1 MLATALSVRYHAG
14 TSSTSAV
21 DGVRSAAAA
30 LSINSDAARAVDDIA
45 RIDHSQID
53 DRATNFAR
61 FTMTIERRNILK
73 ELSAADLRSELIARL
88 RDEIARHE
96 REIEALNAQI
106 RQLQPTQQVIV
117 RRAIRTRG
125 LARNE
130 RPLRQVIAE
139 VLRTNGEPMSINE
152 IMDAVKHTGYQSNAT
167 NFRGVV
173 SMSLSNNQMFE
184 KTGRGVYTLR
194 PGAIIT
200 GDDDMDDNDGA
211 DEGDGV
217 ESRPMEAVAADRDHN
232 GML

>member
-1 MLATALSVRYHAG
+1 M
-14 TSSTSAV
+14 
-21 DGVRSAAAA
+21 
-30 LSINSDAARAVDDIA
+30 
-45 RIDHSQID
+45 
-53 DRATNFAR
+53 
-61 FTMTIERRNILK
+61 TMDRRNVLK
-73 ELSAADLRSELIARL
+73 DMSAADLRAELIGRL

-96 REIEALNAQI
+96 REIEALNSQI

-139 VLRTNGEPMSINE
+139 VLRHNGEPMSINQ
-152 IMDAVKHTGYQSNAT
+152 IIDAVKHTGYQSNAT

-200 GDDDMDDNDGA
+200 GDDDETEAGEVDG
-211 DEGDGV
+211 DGEGD
-217 ESRPMEAVAADRDHN
+217 SQQAMEAAASGLAGER
-232 GML
+232 